1 MLFLYFILFL
11 FWGIPLIDIL
21 NPLCLSAKCAMVLEL
36 LLSLCLIPFYFNFFL
51 LVLTLLIIRR
61 HYLWDLF
68 ALLFLSV

>member
-1 MLFLYFILFL
+1 
-11 FWGIPLIDIL
+11 
-21 NPLCLSAKCAMVLEL
+21 MVLEL